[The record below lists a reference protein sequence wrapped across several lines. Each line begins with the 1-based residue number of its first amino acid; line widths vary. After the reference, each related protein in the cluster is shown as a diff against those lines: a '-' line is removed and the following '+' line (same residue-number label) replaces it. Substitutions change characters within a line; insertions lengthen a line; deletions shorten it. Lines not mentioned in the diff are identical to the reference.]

1 MHNKLILSVGLLAVI
16 ATGGLAAI
24 TLGVTPV
31 HAADPHTVG
40 SISLNSDSYPVPF
53 SSNYSENE
61 DISQFPLHPFS
72 WTDLPLNSKDRSL
85 AGGDVTVRIAIID
98 NEYDLS
104 AGNDIIREDVRDLDG
119 DGVPDAGPVKISITR
134 GAEEFLVGY
143 AGGTRSETVNGTS
156 HFGAFTEDDHSTFIA
171 EIEIKYNMGPP
182 SNRCPGPETEN
193 SCILQGDV
201 LVVDYLDQVGSQD
214 STNTVSYKA
223 VFGLFNGVI
232 QTDKSIYD
240 TGEYMIFT
248 IIDPDLDL
256 DHEEPDL
263 VSLDIIGWSSGQHTT
278 TLDNPA
284 FHIEPNN
291 GDTSLVFRET
301 NDSSGVFQAVLVV
314 PSEIN
319 GDPLEK
325 GKVTLEYIDWGP
337 ATADYV
343 GKTSVTIRSDVHV
356 NIVQPPSSPDT
367 QNVGL
372 VTLTSKTHRTIEASW
387 EAPEDEPD
395 GYQISWHET
404 GEEDREETVSSVI
417 PSYTLD
423 EVDQGVEYGLKVRA
437 QYGDAFGKWSDKS
450 FVTAFNLTTG
460 TPTVVLDRSTY
471 SWTDRVYITV
481 EFSEHNFDDTQIDE
495 IGNIED
501 YSITVETRGSDIKLY
516 KLVETGLSTGI
527 FTGEVTLIGF
537 EHDVDGDGIFDT
549 PKGHNESGI
558 GPTDGLLESYND
570 DGFAV
575 VFFNLD
581 GAIAATS
588 SLVHWN
594 IGEIQWLQQTHSA
607 TGVGVVRVID
617 RDMNLDPDV
626 ADSFKISVWSDTNA
640 GGITLTVTE
649 TGLTTGVFEGA
660 ISFSLDDDTGVN
672 VLTVSEGDTV
682 TAEYTDYTLPRP
694 YARTDSIHLSSTAL
708 IDVSE
713 KQTEPEET
721 VTDTEP
727 EETVTD
733 TEPEETVTDTEPE
746 ETVTDTEPE
755 ETVTDTEPEE
765 TVTDTEPEETVTDTE
780 PEETVTDTEPEETVT
795 DTEPEETVTDTEP
808 EETVTDTEPEETVTD
823 TEPEET
829 VTDTEPEETVT
840 DTEPEETVTDTE
852 PEETVTD
859 TEPEETVTDTEP
871 EETVTDTEPE
881 ETVTDTEPEE
891 TVTDTEPEETVTDTE
906 PEETV
911 TDTEP
916 GTQIYEPE
924 PEPEP
929 VCGAGTELVD
939 GICQVVQSNEGS
951 EELLIEDKQDDFNFL
966 TWLFSLFGWS

>member
-1 MHNKLILSVGLLAVI
+1 M
-16 ATGGLAAI
+16 
-24 TLGVTPV
+24 
-31 HAADPHTVG
+31 
-40 SISLNSDSYPVPF
+40 
-53 SSNYSENE
+53 
-61 DISQFPLHPFS
+61 
-72 WTDLPLNSKDRSL
+72 
-85 AGGDVTVRIAIID
+85 
-98 NEYDLS
+98 
-104 AGNDIIREDVRDLDG
+104 
-119 DGVPDAGPVKISITR
+119 
-134 GAEEFLVGY
+134 
-143 AGGTRSETVNGTS
+143 
-156 HFGAFTEDDHSTFIA
+156 
-171 EIEIKYNMGPP
+171 
-182 SNRCPGPETEN
+182 
-193 SCILQGDV
+193 

-214 STNTVSYKA
+214 STNTVSYTA

-240 TGEYMIFT
+240 TGEDMIVT
-248 IIDPDLDL
+248 IIDPDLNL

-263 VSLDIIGWSSGQHTT
+263 VSLDIIGWSSDQHTT

-284 FHIEPNN
+284 FHTESIY
-291 GDTSLVFRET
+291 GYTSLVFRET
-301 NDSSGVFQAVLVV
+301 NDSSSVFQAVLAI
-314 PSEIN
+314 PYEIN

-325 GKVTLEYIDWGP
+325 GTVTLEYIDWGP

-356 NIVQPPSSPDT
+356 NIVQPPSPPDT

-387 EAPEDEPD
+387 EAPEEEPD

-423 EVDQGVEYGLKVRA
+423 EVYEGAEYGIKVRA

-501 YSITVETRGSDIKLY
+501 YSIRVETWGSDIELY

-537 EHDVDGDGIFDT
+537 EHDVDGDKIFDT

-570 DGFAV
+570 DGIAV
-575 VFFNLD
+575 TFRNPD
-581 GAIAATS
+581 GEGVATW
-588 SLVHWN
+588 SLIRWN

-607 TGVGVVRVID
+607 TGMGVVRVID
-617 RDMNLDPDV
+617 RDMNLDPDA
-626 ADSFKISVWSDTNA
+626 ADSFKISVWTATNF
-640 GGITLTVTE
+640 GGIALTVTE
-649 TGLTTGVFEGA
+649 TGLATGVFEGTA
-660 ISFSLDDDTGVN
+660 SFSLDYDAGVN

-682 TAEYTDYTLPRP
+682 IADYTDYTLPQP

-713 KQTEPEET
+713 KQTEPEQT

-727 EETVTD
+727 EQTVTD
-733 TEPEETVTDTEPE
+733 TEPEQTVTDTEPE
-746 ETVTDTEPE
+746 QTVTDTEPE
-755 ETVTDTEPEE
+755 QTVTDTEPEQTVKDTE
-765 TVTDTEPEETVTDTE
+765 PEQTVKDTEPEQTVKDTEPEQTVTDTEPEQTVKDTEPEQTVKDTEPEQTVKDTEPEQTVKDTEPEQTVKDTEPEQTVTDTE
-780 PEETVTDTEPEETVT
+780 PEQTVTDTEPEQTVT
-795 DTEPEETVTDTEP
+795 DTEPEQTVTDTEP
-808 EETVTDTEPEETVTD
+808 EQTVTDTEPEQTVTD
-823 TEPEET
+823 TQT
-829 VTDTEPEETVT
+829 
-840 DTEPEETVTDTE
+840 
-852 PEETVTD
+852 
-859 TEPEETVTDTEP
+859 
-871 EETVTDTEPE
+871 
-881 ETVTDTEPEE
+881 
-891 TVTDTEPEETVTDTE
+891 
-906 PEETV
+906 
-911 TDTEP
+911 
-916 GTQIYEPE
+916 GTQIYEPEPE

-951 EELLIEDKQDDFNFL
+951 EELLTEDKQDDFNFL

>member
-16 ATGGLAAI
+16 TASGLATI

-53 SSNYSENE
+53 SSNYSEDE

-156 HFGAFTEDDHSTFIA
+156 HFGAFTEGDHSTFIA

-182 SNRCPGPETEN
+182 SSRCPGPETEN

-214 STNTVSYKA
+214 STNTVSYEA

-240 TGEYMIFT
+240 TGEYVIFT
-248 IIDPDLDL
+248 IIDFDLDL

-263 VSLDIIGWSSGQHTT
+263 VSLDVIGWSSDQHTT
-278 TLDNPA
+278 TLNNPA
-284 FHIEPNN
+284 FY
-291 GDTSLVFRET
+291 GDLINDGTSLVFRET

-319 GDPLEK
+319 GSPLEK
-325 GKVTLEYIDWGP
+325 GTVTLEYIDWGP

-343 GKTSVTIRSDVHV
+343 GKTSVTMRYDVDV
-356 NIVQPPSSPDT
+356 NIVQPPSPPDT

-437 QYGDAFGKWSDKS
+437 QYGDAFGKWSDKF

-460 TPTVVLDRSTY
+460 TPTVDLDLRTY

-501 YSITVETRGSDIKLY
+501 YSIRVETLGSDIELY

-549 PKGHNESGI
+549 PKGHNESGT
-558 GPTDGLLESYND
+558 GPTDGLLEAYSD

-575 VFFNLD
+575 VFSNLD
-581 GAIAATS
+581 GAIATTS
-588 SLVHWN
+588 SLVRWN

-607 TGVGVVRVID
+607 TGAGVVRVID
-617 RDMNLDPDV
+617 KDMNLDPDV
-626 ADSFKISVWSDTNA
+626 ADSFKISVWADTNA
-640 GGITLTVTE
+640 GGIALTVTE
-649 TGLTTGVFEGA
+649 TGLTTGVFEGTA
-660 ISFSLDDDTGVN
+660 SFSLDDDAGVN

-682 TAEYTDYTLPRP
+682 TADYTDRTLPRP
-694 YARTDSIHLSSTAL
+694 YYTTDSIHLSNTAL

-721 VTDTEP
+721 VTEPEP
-727 EETVTD
+727 EETVTEP
-733 TEPEETVTDTEPE
+733 EPEETVTEPEPE
-746 ETVTDTEPE
+746 ETVTEPEPE
-755 ETVTDTEPEE
+755 ETVTEPEPEE
-765 TVTDTEPEETVTDTE
+765 TVTEPEPEETVTE
-780 PEETVTDTEPEETVT
+780 PEIEETVTEPEIEETVT
-795 DTEPEETVTDTEP
+795 EPEIEETVTEP
-808 EETVTDTEPEETVTD
+808 EIEETVTEPEIEETVT
-823 TEPEET
+823 EPEIEET
-829 VTDTEPEETVT
+829 VTEPEIEETVT
-840 DTEPEETVTDTE
+840 EPEIEETVTE
-852 PEETVTD
+852 PEIEETVT
-859 TEPEETVTDTEP
+859 EPEIEETVTEP
-871 EETVTDTEPE
+871 EIEETVTEPEIE
-881 ETVTDTEPEE
+881 ETVTEPEIEE
-891 TVTDTEPEETVTDTE
+891 TVTEPEIEETVTE
-906 PEETV
+906 PEIEETV
-911 TDTEP
+911 TEP
-916 GTQIYEPE
+916 ETGTQIHEPEPE

-951 EELLIEDKQDDFNFL
+951 EELLLEDKQDDF
-966 TWLFSLFGWS
+966 

>member
-1 MHNKLILSVGLLAVI
+1 MHNKLILFVGLLAVI
-16 ATGGLAAI
+16 TASGLATI

-40 SISLNSDSYPVPF
+40 SISLNSNWYTVPF
-53 SSNYSENE
+53 SSHYSENE

-85 AGGDVTVRIAIID
+85 SDGDVTVRIAIID
-98 NEYDLS
+98 NEYDLPT
-104 AGNDIIREDVRDLDG
+104 GNDIIREDVRDLDG

-156 HFGAFTEDDHSTFIA
+156 HFGAFTEDDHSEFIA
-171 EIEIKYNMGPP
+171 EIEIKYDMGPP

-193 SCILQGDV
+193 NCILRDDI
-201 LVVDYLDQVGSQD
+201 LVVDYLDQVDSQN
-214 STNTVSYKA
+214 STNTVSDTA
-223 VFGLFNGVI
+223 VFAFSNGVI

-240 TGEYMIFT
+240 TGEDMIVT
-248 IIDPDLDL
+248 IIDPDLNL
-256 DHEEPDL
+256 DHEEPDF
-263 VSLDIIGWSSGQHTT
+263 VSLDIIGWNSGQHTT
-278 TLDNPA
+278 TLNNPA
-284 FHIEPNN
+284 FYIEPNN
-291 GDTSLVFRET
+291 GYTSLVFRET
-301 NDSSGVFQAVLVV
+301 NDSSNIFQAVLVV

-319 GDPLEK
+319 GNPLEK

-337 ATADYV
+337 AAADYV

-356 NIVQPPSSPDT
+356 NIVQPPSPPDT

-372 VTLTSKTHRTIEASW
+372 VTLTSKTHRIIEASW
-387 EAPEDEPD
+387 EAPEEEPD

-404 GEEDREETVSSVI
+404 GEEDHEETVSSVI

-423 EVDQGVEYGLKVRA
+423 EVYEGAEYGIKVRA

-501 YSITVETRGSDIKLY
+501 YSITVETRGSDIELY

-537 EHDVDGDGIFDT
+537 EHDVDGDKIFDT
-549 PKGHNESGI
+549 PKGHNESGT
-558 GPTDGLLESYND
+558 GPTDGLLESYSD

-617 RDMNLDPDV
+617 KDMNLDPDV
-626 ADSFKISVWSDTNA
+626 ADSFKISVWSDTNT

-649 TGLTTGVFEGA
+649 TGLTTGVFEGT
-660 ISFSLDDDTGVN
+660 ISFSLDYDTGVN

-682 TAEYTDYTLPRP
+682 TAKYTDYTLPQP
-694 YARTDSIHLSSTAL
+694 YSRIDFKNLSSTAL

-713 KQTEPEET
+713 KQTEPEQT

-727 EETVTD
+727 EQTVTD
-733 TEPEETVTDTEPE
+733 TEPEQTVTDTEPE
-746 ETVTDTEPE
+746 KTVTDTEPE
-755 ETVTDTEPEE
+755 QAVTDAETEEAVTDAETEEAVTDTEAEEAVTDTEAEE
-765 TVTDTEPEETVTDTE
+765 TVTDTEAEEIVTDTE
-780 PEETVTDTEPEETVT
+780 AE
-795 DTEPEETVTDTEP
+795 
-808 EETVTDTEPEETVTD
+808 
-823 TEPEET
+823 
-829 VTDTEPEETVT
+829 
-840 DTEPEETVTDTE
+840 
-852 PEETVTD
+852 
-859 TEPEETVTDTEP
+859 
-871 EETVTDTEPE
+871 
-881 ETVTDTEPEE
+881 
-891 TVTDTEPEETVTDTE
+891 
-906 PEETV
+906 
-911 TDTEP
+911 
-916 GTQIYEPE
+916 
-924 PEPEP
+924 
-929 VCGAGTELVD
+929 
-939 GICQVVQSNEGS
+939 QSGRY
-951 EELLIEDKQDDFNFL
+951 
-966 TWLFSLFGWS
+966 